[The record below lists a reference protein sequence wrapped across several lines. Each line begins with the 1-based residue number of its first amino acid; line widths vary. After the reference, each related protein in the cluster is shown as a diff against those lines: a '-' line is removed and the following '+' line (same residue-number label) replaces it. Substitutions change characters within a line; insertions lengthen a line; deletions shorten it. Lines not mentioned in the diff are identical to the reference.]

1 MAGYVIDIRSD
12 TVTKPT
18 EAMYQAMV
26 TAPLGDD
33 VLEEDP
39 TILGQLIKCWTE
51 ICIIT
56 MSIVLIAIF

>member
-1 MAGYVIDIRSD
+1 MAEYVIDIRSD

-39 TILGQLIKCWTE
+39 TILGQLINC
-51 ICIIT
+51 
-56 MSIVLIAIF
+56 